1 MLLCAIYVSVIRRWA
16 GRNGKNA
23 IWKKEKKKIKRAPS
37 ITWSFPLP
45 FPSYGNLYPRCLFR
59 RSFFV
64 SIVSSVIRFW
74 EISDGERL
82 YTLSYNSAPNMKN
95 ARHFQ
100 PCPNLCISSFQFSV
114 MERMAEQWR
123 FCHPS
128 FISIKKAVR
137 KREIFIRVKVKS
149 MYNSKL

>member
-1 MLLCAIYVSVIRRWA
+1 MFQLLGVGPVGMAKTRF
-16 GRNGKNA
+16 GKRKRE
-23 IWKKEKKKIKRAPS
+23 KKREKEKEKEKRKEEKKKIKRAPS

-128 FISIKKAVR
+128 FISIKKAV
-137 KREIFIRVKVKS
+137 
-149 MYNSKL
+149 